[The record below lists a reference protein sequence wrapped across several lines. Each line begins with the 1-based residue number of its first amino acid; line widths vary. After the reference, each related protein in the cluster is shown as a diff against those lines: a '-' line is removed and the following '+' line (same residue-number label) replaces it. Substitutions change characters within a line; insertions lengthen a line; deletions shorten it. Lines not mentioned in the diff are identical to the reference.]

1 MAVYS
6 YIGINAQGK
15 QTAGEVDADNERAAR
30 MKLRKMGVF
39 PTKLG
44 LQGTIS
50 QSVSMGMN
58 INFSQFFQKVKLQDV
73 SLMTRQLSSLL
84 SANIQLVEALE
95 ALIDQIE
102 NPKLKNLLST
112 VKQKVTE
119 GDKLADALRP
129 YKNIFGDIYINM
141 VEAGESSGA
150 LDVVMDR
157 LADFT
162 ESQAK
167 LKGKVVSAMI
177 YPAIMSVVAIIL
189 ITGLLTFVV
198 PKVTEMLSDTGAAL
212 PLPTKILMGVS
223 GFLTNY
229 WWLGIIFVVAGIVG
243 ARKYISTPKGRM
255 WFDGKK
261 LTMPLFGNV
270 NRMVAV
276 SRFSRTLSTLLGS
289 AVPLLTAIDIV
300 SKVVDNVVL
309 KETLEKTRDM
319 VREGQGVADQLKKSP
334 HFPPLVTH
342 MIGIG
347 EKTGELESMLERVAD
362 TYDGQVDNALSA
374 LTSLL
379 EPLMILV
386 MAGVVSFI
394 VMSILLPILKLN
406 QL

>member
-1 MAVYS
+1 
-6 YIGINAQGK
+6 
-15 QTAGEVDADNERAAR
+15 
-30 MKLRKMGVF
+30 
-39 PTKLG
+39 
-44 LQGTIS
+44 
-50 QSVSMGMN
+50 MN